1 MKLEYLHGV
10 SHIPKKKFLIWM
22 IPPEGFG
29 FFFFFSWERLSNDFI
44 GRLNA
49 KTGAKHGAYD
59 VFRRYT

>member
-1 MKLEYLHGV
+1 
-10 SHIPKKKFLIWM
+10 M
-22 IPPEGFG
+22 IPPGGFG